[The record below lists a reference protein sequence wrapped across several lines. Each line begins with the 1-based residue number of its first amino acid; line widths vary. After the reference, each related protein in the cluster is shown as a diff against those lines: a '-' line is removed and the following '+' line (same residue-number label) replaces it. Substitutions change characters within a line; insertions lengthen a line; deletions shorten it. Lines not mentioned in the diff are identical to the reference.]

1 MFNMGA
7 VKAFDVFLDDE
18 LEVYHIGE
26 SMKGR
31 VVVSLTK
38 DLAMKGIRVSLKGEI
53 RTQWREKIRSATG
66 QKRGGTCL
74 RGGEQS
80 IYDRTTVWGKDI
92 DSEDD
97 TEIPLLQAG
106 SHSFPFQFRL
116 PNEPNLACSF
126 ECDRI
131 ACIRYFVQAN
141 MDISWAVDPVAE
153 RYFSFIG
160 SPINCNLPKHLKV
173 VHGTARK
180 TIRCCCRSSGP
191 IALKAEMQRSAY
203 CPGEFVN
210 IRTRLDNNSANTMRL
225 GVRFVQNVSLVA
237 ESPKRR
243 TKLGSYEILCYT
255 SPAVLPDQEYIL
267 ETARML
273 QIPIVPYTI
282 VSRLIQVAY
291 IIEVFLMV
299 GDKQE
304 LEVYFPITIC
314 NVPYKDNSNRTKQIS
329 YGHACPQSCGAKTGY
344 MQYNDGDRVMQV
356 KQFTPLYLT
365 ACAVMVQDYPSTNG
379 AIPGSGGNHAPQ
391 GNGYPPGGPA
401 PRQLLDPPRRNGQPP
416 VPPLSQS
423 PYRHS
428 ESSSMLNGG
437 AAHHLDYDY
446 DPSVIA
452 SKSSGSITKFM
463 TSNSSVT
470 PLSRKP
476 SNSDVDHVFLISGT
490 ERVSPMGLDLNSNA
504 NVTAAASDDTTAE
517 DRELAEVMSNHN
529 SYAVEYGGGRVYA
542 CHYV

>member
-66 QKRGGTCL
+66 QKRAGTCL
-74 RGGEQS
+74 RGAEQFMF
-80 IYDRTTVWGKDI
+80 DRATVWGKEL
-92 DSEDD
+92 DSDD
-97 TEIPLLQAG
+97 DSEIPLLQAG
-106 SHSFPFQFRL
+106 SHSFPFQFHL
-116 PNEPNLACSF
+116 PTQPNLACSF

-160 SPINCNLPKHLKV
+160 SPINCNLPKFLKV
-173 VHGTARK
+173 VHATDRK

-210 IRTRLDNNSANTMRL
+210 IRTRLDNNSANTMKL
-225 GVRFVQNVSLVA
+225 GVRFVQNISLVA
-237 ESPKRR
+237 ENPKRR
-243 TKLGSYEILCYT
+243 TKTGSYEILCYT

-282 VSRLIQVAY
+282 ASRLIQVAY
-291 IIEVFLMV
+291 LIEVFLMV
-299 GDKQE
+299 DDKQA
-304 LEVYFPITIC
+304 LEIYFPITVG
-314 NVPYKDNSNRTKQIS
+314 NVPYKDSSNRPKQIS
-329 YGHACPQSCGAKTGY
+329 YGHACPQSCGSNTGY
-344 MQYNDGDRVMQV
+344 MQYNDGDRIMQV

-365 ACAVMVQDYPSTNG
+365 ACAVIVQDYPTTNG
-379 AIPGSGGNHAPQ
+379 AIPGNHPSTTAQ
-391 GNGYPPGGPA
+391 SNGYLPGGSGRANGA
-401 PRQLLDPPRRNGQPP
+401 PRNQLSAQPSVNSLLQYGHSRSSLSLHNGSGTHQQLD
-416 VPPLSQS
+416 
-423 PYRHS
+423 
-428 ESSSMLNGG
+428 
-437 AAHHLDYDY
+437 

-452 SKSSGSITKFM
+452 SKSSGSITKYIT
-463 TSNSSVT
+463 TSTNNL

-476 SNSDVDHVFLISGT
+476 SSSDTNPIYQISGQ
-490 ERVSPMGLDLNSNA
+490 ERFTPIGIDLNSNA
-504 NVTAAASDDTTAE
+504 NCTASEGTTTAE
-517 DRELAEVMSNHN
+517 DQELAEVMARHQTDY
-529 SYAVEYGGGRVYA
+529 YAVEYGEGGRVYA

>member
-1 MFNMGA
+1 MWLCG
-7 VKAFDVFLDDE
+7 K
-18 LEVYHIGE
+18 H
-26 SMKGR
+26 
-31 VVVSLTK
+31 VSYYATK
-38 DLAMKGIRVSLKGEI
+38 
-53 RTQWREKIRSATG
+53 
-66 QKRGGTCL
+66 
-74 RGGEQS
+74 
-80 IYDRTTVWGKDI
+80 
-92 DSEDD
+92 
-97 TEIPLLQAG
+97 
-106 SHSFPFQFRL
+106 
-116 PNEPNLACSF
+116 F
-126 ECDRI
+126 ECEK
-131 ACIRYFVQAN
+131 RYCSNLTFKIGVLSGVLNCHFMFQIVFFVIGIDYLFIDFDQ
-141 MDISWAVDPVAE
+141 
-153 RYFSFIG
+153 FIG
-160 SPINCNLPKHLKV
+160 L
-173 VHGTARK
+173 
-180 TIRCCCRSSGP
+180 CCLYLTP
-191 IALKAEMQRSAY
+191 
-203 CPGEFVN
+203 
-210 IRTRLDNNSANTMRL
+210 
-225 GVRFVQNVSLVA
+225 
-237 ESPKRR
+237 
-243 TKLGSYEILCYT
+243 
-255 SPAVLPDQEYIL
+255 
-267 ETARML
+267 
-273 QIPIVPYTI
+273 
-282 VSRLIQVAY
+282 
-291 IIEVFLMV
+291 
-299 GDKQE
+299 
-304 LEVYFPITIC
+304 
-314 NVPYKDNSNRTKQIS
+314 
-329 YGHACPQSCGAKTGY
+329 GHACPQSCGAKTGY

-542 CHYV
+542 RHYV

>member
-66 QKRGGTCL
+66 QKRAGTCL
-74 RGGEQS
+74 RGGEQ
-80 IYDRTTVWGKDI
+80 YLFDRATVWGKEL
-92 DSEDD
+92 DSDD
-97 TEIPLLQAG
+97 DSEIPLLQAG
-106 SHSFPFQFRL
+106 SHSFPFQFQL
-116 PNEPNLACSF
+116 PTQPNLACSF

-160 SPINCNLPKHLKV
+160 SPINCNLPKFLKI
-173 VHGTARK
+173 VHATDRK
-180 TIRCCCRSSGP
+180 TIRCCCLSSGP

-210 IRTRLDNNSANTMRL
+210 IRTRLDNNSANTMKL
-225 GVRFVQNVSLVA
+225 GVRFVQNISLVA
-237 ESPKRR
+237 DNPKRR
-243 TKLGSYEILCYT
+243 NKTGSYEILCYT
-255 SPAVLPDQEYIL
+255 SPAVLPEQEYVL

-282 VSRLIQVAY
+282 SSRLIQVAY
-291 IIEVFLMV
+291 LIEVFLLV
-299 GDKQE
+299 DEKQA
-304 LEVYFPITIC
+304 LEVFFPITIG
-314 NVPYKDNSNRTKQIS
+314 NVPYKDGSNRPKQVS
-329 YGHACPQSCGAKTGY
+329 YGHACPQSCGSNTGY

-365 ACAVMVQDYPSTNG
+365 ACAVVVQDNATSNG
-379 AIPGSGGNHAPQ
+379 AVPGHHSSSSGQ
-391 GNGYPPGGPA
+391 GNGYLPGRRANGLARNPLDSPPSDQSLLHSRSNLSLHSGVGGGVHQ
-401 PRQLLDPPRRNGQPP
+401 QLQLD
-416 VPPLSQS
+416 
-423 PYRHS
+423 
-428 ESSSMLNGG
+428 
-437 AAHHLDYDY
+437 

-452 SKSSGSITKFM
+452 SKSSGSITKYIT
-463 TSNSSVT
+463 TSTNNV

-476 SNSDVDHVFLISGT
+476 SSSDMSPIYQISGQDRASLVGTDLHSDANCTASEGTT
-490 ERVSPMGLDLNSNA
+490 E
-504 NVTAAASDDTTAE
+504 E
-517 DRELAEVMSNHN
+517 DQELAEVMARHQIDY
-529 SYAVEYGGGRVYA
+529 YAVKHGEGGRVYA